1 MIDLE
6 AAVLAVDRGA
16 RSICCQGGGVTESV
30 FIDLSHE
37 IRTGMTTLPGIP
49 GPVISAHLSRESSRA
64 VYAPGT
70 EFEIGRIDMVVNT
83 GTYLDTPWHR
93 YADGADLADLPLERV
108 ASVPAELFRL
118 TDRSERG
125 ISADV
130 FAGRDVSARA
140 VLLHTGWD
148 RRFGTT
154 AYAEPAPYLTEA
166 AAQYLIDARVRLVG
180 IDSIN
185 IDDMQPGA
193 AGRRPAHSLLL
204 AAGIPIIEH
213 LTNLAP
219 VPLSGATFTAA
230 PPRISGLGTFP
241 VRAFAT
247 LPSDVQPR

>member
-1 MIDLE
+1 M
-6 AAVLAVDRGA
+6 V
-16 RSICCQGGGVTESV
+16 
-30 FIDLSHE
+30 
-37 IRTGMTTLPGIP
+37 TLPGIP

-93 YADGADLADLPLERV
+93 YATGTDLADLPLDRV

-118 TDRSERG
+118 TERG
-125 ISADV
+125 GRGIGADV
-130 FAGRDVSARA
+130 FAGRDVAGRA

-148 RRFGTT
+148 RHFGTA

-166 AAQYLIDARVRLVG
+166 AAEHLIDAGVGLVG

-185 IDDMQPGA
+185 IDDMHPGA
-193 AGRRPAHSLLL
+193 GGRRPAHSLLL
-204 AAGIPIIEH
+204 AAGVPIIEH
-213 LTNLAP
+213 LTNLSA
-219 VPLSGATFTAA
+219 VPLSGATFTAV
-230 PPRISGLGTFP
+230 PPRIRGLGTFP

-247 LPSDVQPR
+247 LPPHVQPR